1 MAVIDLS
8 QLPAPEV
15 IEVPDFETLLAER
28 KENLI
33 ALYPSEQQGAMR
45 SVLALESDPLVKCL
59 QENVYREILLRQ
71 RINEAAQAVM
81 VAYALGTD
89 LDQLAAN
96 NNVKR
101 LTITPANPDAVP
113 PVAAVMESD
122 DDLRLRVPGAFE
134 GLSVAGPTAAYEFY
148 AKSADGRVSDVS
160 ATSPAPAEVLIT
172 VLSRDNSGAATAD
185 LLNAVNVALNAEE
198 VRPVADRVTVQA
210 AAIFDYQVKAKL
222 HLFDGV
228 AAGPCL
234 EAAQAAMNAY
244 LTDQKK
250 LGRSVRRESY
260 GAVLRV
266 AGVDW
271 VEITEPAQDIILN
284 RTQAGNCTAV
294 AVTVASDNGGKG

>member
-15 IEVPDFETLLAER
+15 IEVPDFETLLSER

-33 ALYPSEQQGAMR
+33 ALYPTDEQDAMR
-45 SVLALESDPLVKCL
+45 RVLALESDPLVKCL

-101 LTITPANPDAVP
+101 LTINPADSDAVP

-185 LLNAVNVALNAEE
+185 LLNAVNAALNAET

-210 AAIFDYQVKAKL
+210 AAIFDYQVTATL

-234 EAAQAAMNAY
+234 EAAQAAMAAY
-244 LTDQKK
+244 LADQKK

-266 AGVDW
+266 PGVDW
-271 VEITEPAQDIILN
+271 VEITEPAQDIILD
-284 RTQAGNCTAV
+284 RTQASNCTAMAV
-294 AVTVASDNGGKG
+294 AVASDNGGK

>member
-33 ALYPSEQQGAMR
+33 ALYPSDQQGAMR

-210 AAIFDYQVKAKL
+210 AAIFDYQVKATL

-234 EAAQAAMNAY
+234 EAAQAAMDAY

-284 RTQAGNCTAV
+284 RTQAGYCTAV